1 MKKKIAL
8 VLGGVLAI
16 LVVAVGAALLLVDV
30 NSYRGEIEARLES
43 ELGRDV
49 TLGPMSLGLLPPRF
63 QVDSTAISEAP
74 GFGDHPS
81 FVTADRLAVRVGLL
95 PLLSGDVRIDSL
107 ELDRP
112 SVELVRDAG
121 GVWNFSTLGNPGEE
135 GGGEP
140 EEEPSGSAAPTRF
153 ELRRLTVRD
162 GQVAVTDLGRGN
174 ERTVYDHIDLTLA
187 DFAPGR
193 PFSFD
198 IAAHLPG
205 EGAEELHLSGTV
217 GPLDLGTPLAT
228 PVTGSLTFNEVG
240 MDGLRAFLHSDTL
253 PSANGSLSGETTIEN
268 TNGTVAAVGRL
279 VLDRARF
286 EDLDVGFPVALDYD
300 AVADLPGKLLTINS
314 STVRLGNTPIALA
327 GTIATGPDPAILDL
341 GITSDD
347 ISVAEVAR
355 MASAFG
361 VAFPP
366 DVQVEGR
373 TGIDVRATG
382 AASDPRFDGTIAG
395 RELRISGEQVPVPV
409 DVDVIDVVLTPTEI
423 RADDFEVRA
432 GETTATARFLVT
444 GYASENPTIDTSLE
458 AGDATLE
465 EIQSITRAYGVAG
478 LDRIEGSGTLDLD
491 LQASGPLDSV
501 RSESVARFLDG
512 NMDLDFNPLRILGFN
527 AAGRLSS
534 LVGFDDGSTNENL
547 TEILTLTG
555 NVNVIDGIARTED
568 LIARLTI
575 GEVAAAGTADLAAET
590 LDLRLAAVF
599 SKEFSDRVRETGLGG
614 YLNTAFANS
623 AGQLVLPV
631 RVTGGFAD
639 PRFSPDTEALARM
652 QLERAI
658 QDPEGFLGAL
668 LGRSNADGEGD
679 VDGGAED
686 AENPEER
693 PVDTIREILGGLL
706 GGSSNEED

>member
-1 MKKKIAL
+1 
-8 VLGGVLAI
+8 
-16 LVVAVGAALLLVDV
+16 
-30 NSYRGEIEARLES
+30 
-43 ELGRDV
+43 
-49 TLGPMSLGLLPPRF
+49 
-63 QVDSTAISEAP
+63 
-74 GFGDHPS
+74 
-81 FVTADRLAVRVGLL
+81 
-95 PLLSGDVRIDSL
+95 
-107 ELDRP
+107 
-112 SVELVRDAG
+112 
-121 GVWNFSTLGNPGEE
+121 
-135 GGGEP
+135 
-140 EEEPSGSAAPTRF
+140 
-153 ELRRLTVRD
+153 
-162 GQVAVTDLGRGN
+162 
-174 ERTVYDHIDLTLA
+174 
-187 DFAPGR
+187 
-193 PFSFD
+193 
-198 IAAHLPG
+198 
-205 EGAEELHLSGTV
+205 
-217 GPLDLGTPLAT
+217 
-228 PVTGSLTFNEVG
+228 
-240 MDGLRAFLHSDTL
+240 
-253 PSANGSLSGETTIEN
+253 
-268 TNGTVAAVGRL
+268 
-279 VLDRARF
+279 
-286 EDLDVGFPVALDYD
+286 
-300 AVADLPGKLLTINS
+300 
-314 STVRLGNTPIALA
+314 
-327 GTIATGPDPAILDL
+327 
-341 GITSDD
+341 
-347 ISVAEVAR
+347 
-355 MASAFG
+355 
-361 VAFPP
+361 
-366 DVQVEGR
+366 
-373 TGIDVRATG
+373 
-382 AASDPRFDGTIAG
+382 
-395 RELRISGEQVPVPV
+395 
-409 DVDVIDVVLTPTEI
+409 
-423 RADDFEVRA
+423 
-432 GETTATARFLVT
+432 VT

-534 LVGFDDGSTNENL
+534 LVGFDDGST
-547 TEILTLTG
+547 